1 MFCIIRKFWLVH
13 TSFSWQGMDVS
24 NRSSK
29 KTDKQLD
36 ELDKRLN
43 KLFKSKECKQ
53 AFKVLK
59 NKMENNYKS
68 KQKEGNKT

>member
-1 MFCIIRKFWLVH
+1 
-13 TSFSWQGMDVS
+13 MDVS